1 MGLIYILKDLT
12 ISEQKIILLVY
23 SKMCK
28 SIVFRRCMQKKVISV
43 LDFGSSKIT
52 VYAGHR
58 IVNDNIK
65 ILASGESQ
73 YEGFING
80 EFLEP
85 NAISSSIMEAIS
97 QVEEQLLSK
106 IDMLYVGVPAEFCYV
121 TTTKETKY
129 FEKPTKITT
138 KILDNIFLK
147 LNKDEFHD
155 THTIINKAP
164 LYFELD
170 DGYKTLEVVGTY
182 TSRLDTYMSVV
193 MVENQF
199 IHLISSILR
208 NIGIMNFDFVCN
220 TMAEST
226 YLIDEAERIN
236 GAILVDV
243 GYITTS
249 VAHVLGD
256 GIKDLRS
263 FSLGGGYITED
274 IARILELD
282 YNVAEEFKRHAIIT
296 LKPDSPEDTYD
307 ISYENEDYSEPII
320 SVNEII
326 KNKIDK
332 ICHMVKKC
340 INTFENLPQNYVIYF
355 TGGGLNYI
363 DGIKD
368 YLSKDF
374 NEKISLIAPK
384 AMIYNKPDLSS
395 VISLLNTAIKID
407 K

>member
-1 MGLIYILKDLT
+1 
-12 ISEQKIILLVY
+12 
-23 SKMCK
+23 
-28 SIVFRRCMQKKVISV
+28 MQKKIISV
-43 LDFGSSKIT
+43 LDFGSSKIS
-52 VYAGHR
+52 VYAGHK

-65 ILASGESQ
+65 ILASGEAE

-85 NAISSSIMEAIS
+85 NAISSSIMDAIS
-97 QVEEQLLSK
+97 QTEEQLHKK
-106 IDMLYVGVPAEFCYV
+106 IDTLFIGVPAEFCFV
-121 TTTKETKY
+121 TTKKETKY
-129 FEKPTKITT
+129 FEKPTKVTN
-138 KILDNIFLK
+138 KILDEIFLRLK
-147 LNKDEFHD
+147 DDEFQE

-170 DGYKTLEVVGTY
+170 DGYKTLEVLGTY
-182 TSRLDTYMSVV
+182 TNRLDTYMSVV

-199 IHLISSILR
+199 VHLISSILR

-226 YLIDEAERIN
+226 YLIEEAERIN
-236 GAILVDV
+236 GAVLVDV

-249 VAHVLGD
+249 VAYVLGD
-256 GIKDLRS
+256 GVKDLKS

-274 IARILELD
+274 LARILELD
-282 YNVAEEFKRHAIIT
+282 YNVAECFKRNAIIT
-296 LKPDSPEDTYD
+296 LKPNNREEKYKVT
-307 ISYENEDYSEPII
+307 YENEEYLESII

-332 ICHMVKKC
+332 ICHMVRKC
-340 INTFENLPQNYVIYF
+340 LDTFEDLPQNYLIYF

-363 DGIKD
+363 DGVKD

-374 NEKISLIAPK
+374 NEQVKLIAPK
-384 AMIYNKPDLSS
+384 AMLYNKPDLSS
-395 VISLLNTAIKID
+395 VISLLNTAIKIE